1 MVTHTIVII
10 SGMAKGA
17 DTIGEQY
24 AHERGYTVER
34 FPADWQQYGK
44 AAGPIRNRQMVDN
57 ADALIVFWD
66 GQSAG
71 TRNMIMM
78 AKKKGLAVRIYNM

>member
-1 MVTHTIVII
+1 
-10 SGMAKGA
+10 MAKGA